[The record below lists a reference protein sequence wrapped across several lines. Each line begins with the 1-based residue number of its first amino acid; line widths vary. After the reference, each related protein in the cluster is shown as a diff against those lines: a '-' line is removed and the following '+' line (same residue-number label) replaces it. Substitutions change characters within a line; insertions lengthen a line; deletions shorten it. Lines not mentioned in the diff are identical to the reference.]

1 MRSVRSCCGAA
12 PTSTSS
18 PDDVWRDAVWP
29 WAVWPWAGF
38 ALWHLAPQLVL
49 PSPGGRM
56 QFLPRRLTDGCGV
69 RVALFRLGQGADEG
83 PIDALTSNGLEAR
96 YSR

>member
-1 MRSVRSCCGAA
+1 MARRLPRRLLPMMCGATRSG
-12 PTSTSS
+12 PGRSGPGPVSRCGIS
-18 PDDVWRDAVWP
+18 RPNLYCPHPV
-29 WAVWPWAGF
+29 AGCSF
-38 ALWHLAPQLVL
+38 
-49 PSPGGRM
+49 SPG
-56 QFLPRRLTDGCGV
+56 RLTDGCGV